1 MFRFAGVTSRGPMS
15 CRRSRGHRIG
25 AAVGIALAVS
35 TLAASRAKA
44 ETCTV
49 PTFPIGNVGT
59 IASTAT
65 SVAANI
71 AANIAT
77 ANTAFL
83 TQSSAFVNAPG
94 NPQPDQQGGG
104 V

>member
-1 MFRFAGVTSRGPMS
+1 M
-15 CRRSRGHRIG
+15 
-25 AAVGIALAVS
+25 
-35 TLAASRAKA
+35 LAASRAQA

-49 PTFPIGNVGT
+49 PTFPFGNVAT
-59 IASTAT
+59 VASTAT